1 MGNQPCIVRSFRK
14 EHSGAAHMTDATFT
28 RREGLGLAALGLG
41 AAAIA
46 RPALAAT
53 ATPGFLTEIDFK
65 NPKWNRDTYV
75 RLDADLDPSREKVG
89 WVRGKAFGVRDN
101 EKIRTLFDVDGFSVV
116 RTQRL
121 PDGSWRRLL
130 REVMFYRDPE
140 THEILKTWHNPY
152 TDETVRIVPI
162 ANDPFNYTI
171 SEFAPEPPSYGGL
184 NKDKPARKPLLLDW
198 EHGADG
204 TLVLRTGVDMMY
216 PSALQPDKWP
226 RESAG
231 PMNRVS
237 EHFVYVF
244 KRADAE
250 NPRLTHIPHQ
260 GSWARVTPWL
270 PWMLMGQAPGHVN
283 YFCTFATVPQGIA
296 GLPQDLVAAA
306 RAMGEKWLHAPT
318 EDYGPSLS
326 SLENYART
334 QKPAPVPAGWTPPQ
348 PPSAAQ

>member
-1 MGNQPCIVRSFRK
+1 
-14 EHSGAAHMTDATFT
+14 MTDATFT

-171 SEFAPEPPSYGGL
+171 SEFAPEPPL
-184 NKDKPARKPLLLDW
+184 
-198 EHGADG
+198 
-204 TLVLRTGVDMMY
+204 T
-216 PSALQPDKWP
+216 
-226 RESAG
+226 AG
-231 PMNRVS
+231 
-237 EHFVYVF
+237 
-244 KRADAE
+244 
-250 NPRLTHIPHQ
+250 
-260 GSWARVTPWL
+260 
-270 PWMLMGQAPGHVN
+270 
-283 YFCTFATVPQGIA
+283 
-296 GLPQDLVAAA
+296 
-306 RAMGEKWLHAPT
+306 
-318 EDYGPSLS
+318 
-326 SLENYART
+326 
-334 QKPAPVPAGWTPPQ
+334 
-348 PPSAAQ
+348 